1 MATVLENFSE
11 GVTAS
16 VIGVPKD
23 AIRNG
28 LVTGKPVAGIDI
40 VSIMALIQAIM
51 SAISGII
58 DNCPQND
65 VAVRDA
71 IKKPTLWQ
79 RVRAGRM
86 IRDEVGECSGFRWR
100 RQSSRVVDEVFA
112 QAAAASDREIDAAID
127 QVRNSSF

>member
-1 MATVLENFSE
+1 MSTVLEDFSE

-23 AIRNG
+23 ALKNG
-28 LVTGKPVAGIDI
+28 IVTGKPVAGIDI
-40 VSIMALIQAIM
+40 ISIMALIEAIM
-51 SAISGII
+51 AAISGLM

-65 VAVRDA
+65 VALREA

-79 RVRAGRM
+79 RVRAGNY
-86 IRDEVGECSGFRWR
+86 IRRRVEDCCGTRWGRRTSNVVSEVL
-100 RQSSRVVDEVFA
+100 A
-112 QAAAASDREIDAAID
+112 QAAASSDETIDQAID

>member
-1 MATVLENFSE
+1 MSTVLEDFSE

-16 VIGVPKD
+16 VIGVPKE
-23 AIRNG
+23 ALKNG

-40 VSIMALIQAIM
+40 IAIMALIEAVM
-51 SAISGII
+51 AAISKII

-65 VAVRDA
+65 AAVREA

-79 RVRAGRM
+79 RVRGGRI
-86 IRDEVGECSGFRWR
+86 IRDHVDDCSGFRWR
-100 RQSSRVVDEVFA
+100 RQSTRVVEQVFE
-112 QAAAASDREIDAAID
+112 QAAAASDDTIDKAID